1 MSANSHTA
9 NAAQRPS
16 GKAGEDEA
24 LRIAN
29 DTEFGLSS
37 AVFTKDKERGVR
49 FALGIHAGMT
59 HVNYHNVDDAPTG
72 PFGGEKNGGVGRFG
86 GNWIIDVFTRAHWI
100 TVRHEK
106 DGYPI

>member
-1 MSANSHTA
+1 MAGQSGIRFRPEIVMSANSHTA

-16 GKAGEDEA
+16 GK
-24 LRIAN
+24 
-29 DTEFGLSS
+29 FGLSS
-37 AVFTKDKERGVR
+37 AVLTKDKERGVR

-72 PFGGEKNGGVGRFG
+72 PFGGEKNSGVGRFG
-86 GNWIIDVFTRAHWI
+86 GNWIIDEFTRAHWI